1 VEKKITYMSQLAL
14 VNLGTCLD
22 HAAIRQARNTGRYYE
37 LFFKNSNR
45 PRKNLVLT
53 NLLSL
58 RYKIKQFTLKIPSK
72 SKYFSQYEKSISH

>member
-1 VEKKITYMSQLAL
+1 MSRLAL

-22 HAAIRQARNTGRYYE
+22 HAAIRQARNAARRFK
-37 LFFKNSNR
+37 LFLKNSNR
-45 PRKNLVLT
+45 PRKNLVLI

-58 RYKIKQFTLKIPSK
+58 GYKIKKFTLKIPSK